1 MSSQRKT
8 IVYSNIRQFT
18 EQGHE
23 ALKSGDLTNAGKNF
37 SHALEKAELYG
48 DEFLIR
54 ACSFNLGS
62 CLVAFGQPSRGLVYL
77 TRAIPPKDQSDGI
90 QNFADLEYN
99 IGVAKHAV
107 GDVANATDAY
117 EKASSAY
124 RELGNLPLQVYKL
137 LWFSF

>member
-8 IVYSNIRQFT
+8 IVYSNVRQFT

-23 ALKSGDLTNAGKNF
+23 ALRSGDLTNAAKNF

-48 DEFLIR
+48 DEFLVR

-62 CLVAFGQPSRGLVYL
+62 SLVALGQPSRGLVYL
-77 TRAIPPKDQSDGI
+77 TRAVPPEDMSDGL

-107 GDVANATDAY
+107 GDVANAIAAY
-117 EKASSAY
+117 EKASNAY
-124 RELGNLPLQVYKL
+124 RELNNIPLQV
-137 LWFSF
+137 